1 MPTLRRPRKGSLRFY
16 PRKRAAKVL
25 PSVNWKPFSSIKYGS
40 QSILGFI
47 TYKVGMAT
55 AIVKDTTD
63 KSMTFGKKIAI
74 PVTILEAPNMKIFSI
89 RFYKDNIPFKDIIVS
104 NDKEL
109 KRKLR
114 VPKHLSPE
122 QKAPNE
128 YDDVRVLAYSIPKQ
142 TSIKKTPDIIELAI
156 SDPDKHKKLE
166 YAKSLIGKEISMS
179 DLPKFPLLDTRG
191 LTKGRGLSGAVKRF
205 GIGLKAHKSEKG
217 RRRPGSLGPW
227 HPARVTFRTPMAG
240 QLGFFTRINYNNNLI
255 LSSSIREKDINPK
268 SGYIHYGKIK
278 ASYILIKGS
287 VQGPAKRQVLITPS
301 YRPSPYQLKKKYEFI
316 ELVNE
321 TK

>member
-16 PRKRAAKVL
+16 PRKRASKVL

-63 KSMTFGKKIAI
+63 KSMTSGKKISI

-89 RFYKDNIPFKDIIVS
+89 RFYKNNIPLKDILVS

-122 QKAPNE
+122 QKAPSE
-128 YDDVRVLAYSIPKQ
+128 YDDIRVLAYSIPKQ
-142 TSIKKTPDIIELAI
+142 TSIKKTPDLIELAI
-156 SDPDKHKKLE
+156 SVPDKHKKLE
-166 YAKSLIGKEISMS
+166 YAKSLIGKEISLS
-179 DLPKFPLLDTRG
+179 DFPKFPLLDTRG
-191 LTKGRGLSGAVKRF
+191 LTKGKGLVGPVKRF
-205 GIGLKAHKSEKG
+205 GIGLKQHKSEKG

-255 LSSSIREKDINPK
+255 LLSSIREKDINPK
-268 SGYIHYGKIK
+268 SGYIHYGKINT
-278 ASYILIKGS
+278 SYILLKGS
-287 VQGPAKRQVLITPS
+287 VQGPAKRQILVTPS
-301 YRPSPYQLKKKYEFI
+301 YRPSRFQLKKKYEFI
-316 ELVNE
+316 ELINE
-321 TK
+321 AK